1 MDPRLRATP
10 PPDQV
15 DAALG
20 RWPELAGRRLV
31 VLLVTAFGDIFVE
44 VDEAEVW
51 LASPN
56 HIACVPIAASR
67 QELAEL
73 FRDPEWVQRR
83 LMIYVILRLESV
95 RMIRPAGQ
103 IWAASPHPAMGGD
116 LEEGDYAA
124 MDLDAWHAVARMLL
138 DGVG

>member
-1 MDPRLRATP
+1 MDPRLHATP

-31 VLLVTAFGDIFVE
+31 ALLVTAFGDLFVE
-44 VDEAEVW
+44 VDEGQVW

-56 HIACVPIAASR
+56 HIACVPVASSR
-67 QELAEL
+67 QELAQL

-95 RMIRPAGQ
+95 GMTRPRDQ
-103 IWAASPHPAMGGD
+103 VWAASPHPALGGD
-116 LEEGDYAA
+116 LEEGDYAP
-124 MDLDAWHAVARMLL
+124 MDLDAWHELARGLVQGAL
-138 DGVG
+138 